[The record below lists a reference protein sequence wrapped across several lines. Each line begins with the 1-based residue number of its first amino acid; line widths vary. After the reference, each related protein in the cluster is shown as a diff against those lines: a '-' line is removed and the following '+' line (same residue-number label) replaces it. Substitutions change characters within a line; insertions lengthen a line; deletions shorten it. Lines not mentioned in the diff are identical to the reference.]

1 MKIAPPAVSF
11 IPPQPVSIEEPHART
26 VEQHAD
32 AADQPLMRSK
42 RAIKGFSWFG
52 RRPSA
57 PPSLPSPGSIAPAPI
72 PRPPTPAPKPL
83 PKPGPSVKPGQP
95 LSVDKFKEAGQA
107 IVHANKIKVSDEL
120 LMTQLRKQAPIS
132 VAEAAKR
139 VIDANSLVKA
149 GVIST
154 GPNASR
160 VPRDAFISAGITGL
174 VSAPINVAAYAG
186 SVASGESIKSSYAP
200 GVLPSPFLPGAASPP
215 KAAGGSAPVQS
226 TPSSAD
232 PISAQL
238 DEVEMK
244 LLGMAT
250 TVMFTL
256 GDTSRAFTKDDT
268 WPTDNVGRL
277 GNLEKLLGV
286 SEQHLKKASRQNGLV
301 FKPYKPGSPIPTE
314 PKDRLDLMEKKF
326 ACMTEAY
333 EKLRFLAAMKDSQN
347 KAEASA

>member
-1 MKIAPPAVSF
+1 M
-11 IPPQPVSIEEPHART
+11 
-26 VEQHAD
+26 
-32 AADQPLMRSK
+32 
-42 RAIKGFSWFG
+42 
-52 RRPSA
+52 
-57 PPSLPSPGSIAPAPI
+57 
-72 PRPPTPAPKPL
+72 
-83 PKPGPSVKPGQP
+83 KPGQP
-95 LSVDKFKEAGQA
+95 LSVDKFKEAGQV

-160 VPRDAFISAGITGL
+160 VARDAFISAGITGL

-200 GVLPSPFLPGAASPP
+200 GVLPPPFLPGAASPP
-215 KAAGGSAPVQS
+215 KATGGSAPVQS

-256 GDTSRAFTKDDT
+256 GDTSSVFTKDDT

-286 SEQHLKKASRQNGLV
+286 SEQHLKKATRQNGLV
-301 FKPYKPGSPIPTE
+301 FKPYKPGLPTPTE